1 MRDNSFRLP
10 GKRYRVIVLGVIL
23 LGGGFLLGM
32 VFGHFRGV
40 HSKKLIERDKVK
52 SLATY
57 AIKSTGNIEVRKG
70 AGAAHPIFYRLKMG
84 EVVKLM
90 DKGEEWSLVELQDGR
105 MGYVF
110 NDFLTG
116 ADISVSVIKSGWVLE
131 AAADKGEHEW
141 QPKVQLLVLNLIEK
155 PVTDLKIKGIY
166 YRNNEIWAEDT
177 EAVVSPSHPPLVK
190 GESKIVFLER
200 PLDYANFEF
209 TTWVD
214 TAIKTE
220 IYASLN
226 NQGFRL
232 LKSFELPKAQYP

>member
-1 MRDNSFRLP
+1 MRDDSFRLP
-10 GKRYRVIVLGVIL
+10 GKKSRVIILGVIL
-23 LGGGFLLGM
+23 LGVGFLLGM
-32 VFGHFRGV
+32 AFGYFRGL

-70 AGAAHPIFYRLKMG
+70 AGADYPIFYRLKMG

-90 DKGEEWSLVELQDGR
+90 DEGEEWSLVELQDGR

-110 NDFLTG
+110 NEFLTG
-116 ADISVSVIKSGWVLE
+116 ADISVSVIKSGWAL
-131 AAADKGEHEW
+131 AASADIGEHEW
-141 QPKVQLLVLNLIEK
+141 QPKIQLLVLNLIER

-166 YRNNEIWAEDT
+166 YRDDKIWAEDT
-177 EAVVSPSHPPLVK
+177 EAVVSPSQPPLVK
-190 GESKIVFLER
+190 GESKIVFLEQ

-220 IYASLN
+220 IYVSLN
-226 NQGFRL
+226 HQGFKL
-232 LKSFELPKAQYP
+232 IKSFELPKAQYP